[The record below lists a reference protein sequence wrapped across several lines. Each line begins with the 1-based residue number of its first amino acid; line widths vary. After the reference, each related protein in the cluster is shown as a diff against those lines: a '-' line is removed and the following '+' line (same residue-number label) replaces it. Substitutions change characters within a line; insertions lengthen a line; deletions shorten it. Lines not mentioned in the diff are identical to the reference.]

1 MTNAYQPTSD
11 LVHGQWRSTRP
22 PTEEKE
28 AHRNRLGM
36 RIASSSSAPGGTPE
50 EDPDVVLIST
60 GSELQLCVEAKKFLA
75 DKGTTATVVSMP
87 CVAWFESQP
96 VEYRETV
103 LPPTVSARV
112 AVEAA
117 VAQS

>member
-11 LVHGQWRSTRP
+11 LLHEQWRATKP
-22 PTEEKE
+22 PRVEGGPPQWVGT
-28 AHRNRLGM
+28 
-36 RIASSSSAPGGTPE
+36 RIARSRSAPGGTPE

-60 GSELQLCVEAKKFLA
+60 GSELQLCVEAKKLLG

-96 VEYRETV
+96 VEYRESV